1 MTTPYRCRDRG
12 SLSATSASFH
22 CTVVVRLGA
31 PAKRKILT
39 YGLATV
45 FHVVTSRVLWRQGAR
60 NWAVG
65 DTLTPISRHV
75 GQRSRNY
82 PVWIGYGLSPEGS
95 ELNQKPWD
103 LNISHL
109 ASGNG
114 AALTPLHACSST
126 WILRHTGHVYHAWLR
141 QTRGNELPFRTSE
154 LEGGGSRSG

>member
-103 LNISHL
+103 LNISSRFGERCGSDAIACLFFDMNSPPHRPCV
-109 ASGNG
+109 SR
-114 AALTPLHACSST
+114 LTPT
-126 WILRHTGHVYHAWLR
+126 NPR
-141 QTRGNELPFRTSE
+141 
-154 LEGGGSRSG
+154 